1 MFPDM
6 YPWLKILLAAVVSFV
21 VAFIMTPPVKA
32 FAEKV
37 GAIDVPKDDRRIHD
51 HPIPRMGGIAIFIGF
66 MASMMFFCGDEPPHY
81 RHAGWRADNC
91 DYGCC

>member
-6 YPWLKILLAAVVSFV
+6 YPWLKILLAAIVSFV
-21 VAFIMTPPVKA
+21 VAYMMTPPVKT

-37 GAIDVPKDDRRIHD
+37 GAIDIPKDDRRIHD

-66 MASMMFFCGDEPPHY
+66 MASMLVFV
-81 RHAGWRADNC
+81 
-91 DYGCC
+91 